1 VVTYLFVALAAITG
15 IGILVAAVAVLPKR
29 VSAVPSAE
37 AAKAV
42 HQDRPTVVEILAAAV
57 QPLAE
62 LLSRRRQKSGK
73 RTLADSLFEADIRLR
88 TSEFLLIQFAVLVI
102 GGIIGLLRFGVGA
115 QAAVLALVGYLS
127 PLVYVRF
134 RLGRRQNK
142 LAAQLPD
149 ALALLSSGLR
159 AGYSLPQAIENVSQ
173 HAAPPI
179 SEELVRIVREMSI
192 GRTHEQALINF
203 GRRARSEDVDL
214 VVAAVLINSQTGGN
228 LARILDSIAGTIRD
242 RVHVKNQIGAL
253 TAQARASG
261 TIITA
266 LPFGLATLLYFIAP
280 DYFRPMFSDLIGL
293 TFIGLSL
300 ISIALGWFLIRRM
313 ARVEV

>member
-1 VVTYLFVALAAITG
+1 MTPLFFALAAMTG
-15 IGILVAAVAVLPKR
+15 IGILVAAFAVFPKPVFQVR
-29 VSAVPSAE
+29 PAQADKAAPQGTPSL
-37 AAKAV
+37 
-42 HQDRPTVVEILAAAV
+42 VEILAAVV

-62 LLSRRRQKSGK
+62 MMSRRRQQSGK

-88 TSEFLLIQFAVLVI
+88 TSEFLLIQIALLVI
-102 GGIIGLLRFGVGA
+102 GGIFGVLRFGVGA
-115 QAAVLALVGYLS
+115 QAAILALAAYLA
-127 PLVYVRF
+127 PLLYVRF
-134 RLGRRQNK
+134 RQGRRQHK
-142 LAAQLPD
+142 LVAQLPD
-149 ALALLSSGLR
+149 ALALLSSALR

-179 SEELVRIVREMSI
+179 SEELERIVREMSI
-192 GRTHEQALINF
+192 GRTHEQALISF

-228 LARILDSIAGTIRD
+228 LARILESIAGTIRD

-266 LPFGLATLLYFIAP
+266 LPFGLATLLYLIAP
-280 DYFRPMFSDLIGL
+280 DYFRPMFSDSIGL

-300 ISIALGWFLIRRM
+300 LSIAVGYFLIRRL

>member
-1 VVTYLFVALAAITG
+1 MAPLFFALAAMTG
-15 IGILVAAVAVLPKR
+15 IGILVAAVAMVPKPALR
-29 VSAVPSAE
+29 DPSAQGDK
-37 AAKAV
+37 AAP
-42 HQDRPTVVEILAAAV
+42 QGRPTLVEILAAVV

-62 LLSRRRQKSGK
+62 MMSRRRQQSGR

-88 TSEFLLIQFAVLVI
+88 TSEFLLIQIALLVI

-115 QAAVLALVGYLS
+115 QAAILALAAYLAPS
-127 PLVYVRF
+127 LYVRF
-134 RLGRRQNK
+134 RQGRRQHK
-142 LAAQLPD
+142 LVAQLPD
-149 ALALLSSGLR
+149 ALALLSSALR

-173 HAAPPI
+173 HAASPI
-179 SEELVRIVREMSI
+179 SEELDRIVREMSI

-214 VVAAVLINSQTGGN
+214 AVAAVLINSQTGGN
-228 LARILDSIAGTIRD
+228 LARILESIAGTIRD

-280 DYFRPMFSDLIGL
+280 DYFRPMFSNSIGL
-293 TFIGLSL
+293 MFIGLSL
-300 ISIALGWFLIRRM
+300 ISIASGYFLIRRL